1 MGQENSDCCCGSS
14 CGCNDPVSTERKVV
28 IDFLYL
34 DLSVCCRCQGTDA
47 TLAEAVEEV
56 SKVLQAAGVQ
66 VVINKVN
73 IINEELARKYKFVS
87 SPTIRVNGR
96 DIQAEV
102 RESACESCG
111 DLCGDTVDCRVWVYQ
126 GEEYTEPPKAMLID
140 EILKEVYG
148 PGSNQPV
155 DQEYVLPD
163 NLRQF
168 YQAMGRK

>member
-111 DLCGDTVDCRVWVYQ
+111 DLSGDTVDCRVWVYQ